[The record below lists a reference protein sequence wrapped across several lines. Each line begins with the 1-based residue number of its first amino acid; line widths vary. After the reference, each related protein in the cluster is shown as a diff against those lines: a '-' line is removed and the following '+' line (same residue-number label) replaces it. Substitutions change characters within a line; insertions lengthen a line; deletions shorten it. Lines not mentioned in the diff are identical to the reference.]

1 MPRTFKENEKI
12 KEERK
17 NRILDVSL
25 KLFANLGY
33 ENVSMDM
40 IAKKA
45 KCSHGLM
52 YHYFA
57 DKNEIIKAH
66 FEKIKTLL
74 CADVKK
80 AMEEN
85 EPGKEFLLT
94 ILKLGIEYINRNL
107 QSAYYMYL
115 FADRVLDNVS
125 GDIFKIVFDKEVD
138 RYFKDSFKKEYGT
151 VDISKNKHLV
161 QSFLLYISFVKAIA
175 EDKIKYPKL
184 LSKEYDYTPILLM
197 FLEKG
202 GK

>member
-12 KEERK
+12 KEERR
-17 NRILDVSL
+17 NRILDISL

-52 YHYFA
+52 YHYFK

-66 FEKIKTLL
+66 FETIKSVL
-74 CADVKK
+74 CADVRK

-85 EPGKEFLLT
+85 EPGKGFLLN
-94 ILKLGIEYINRNL
+94 IFKLNIDYINKNI
-107 QSAYYMYL
+107 QSAYYIYL
-115 FADRVLDNVS
+115 FADRVLDNFS
-125 GDIFKIVFDKEVD
+125 SDIFKVLFDKEVD
-138 RYFKDSFKKEYGT
+138 RYFKDSFKKEYGV
-151 VDISKNKHLV
+151 VDISKNKHLA
-161 QSFLLYISFVKAIA
+161 QSFLLYISFIKSLA
-175 EDKIKYPKL
+175 EDKIKYTKV
-184 LSKEYDYTPILLM
+184 LSKDYDYTPILLT

-202 GK
+202 DK